1 MRGGAASAGED
12 AGSYRAPRAAAC
24 AFGHADRGAYA
35 WCRSRPQPIFL
46 PRQSFAW
53 PSSYDSS
60 CIPSTMTLSTYLLYV
75 AAVALLIATP
85 GPTMLMC
92 MTNALNHGPRRAM
105 TSVAGS
111 VSAVLVVM
119 VLSAMGLGALLAASE
134 AAFTTA
140 KLIGAAY
147 LVWLGVKTFRSDASA
162 LTVDGDAAGGSR
174 RSFYLQGLLVG
185 ASNPKAML
193 FFAAF
198 FPQFLNPAAPM
209 APQFTILALTFMA
222 FEFTVLTTCAL
233 SVSRLAPL
241 LRQSGP
247 VRWVNRICGGLFT
260 LMGGLL
266 LFTRRSA

>member
-1 MRGGAASAGED
+1 
-12 AGSYRAPRAAAC
+12 
-24 AFGHADRGAYA
+24 
-35 WCRSRPQPIFL
+35 
-46 PRQSFAW
+46 
-53 PSSYDSS
+53 
-60 CIPSTMTLSTYLLYV
+60 MTLSTYLLYV

-134 AAFTTA
+134 TAFTAA

-147 LVWLGVKTFRSDASA
+147 LVWLGIKTFRTDASPMA
-162 LTVDGDAAGGSR
+162 VDGQAAGKPR

-185 ASNPKAML
+185 ASNPKALL

-209 APQFTILALTFMA
+209 VPQFTILALTFMA
-222 FEFTVLTTCAL
+222 FEFAVLTTCAL

-247 VRWVNRICGGLFT
+247 IRWVNRICGGLFT